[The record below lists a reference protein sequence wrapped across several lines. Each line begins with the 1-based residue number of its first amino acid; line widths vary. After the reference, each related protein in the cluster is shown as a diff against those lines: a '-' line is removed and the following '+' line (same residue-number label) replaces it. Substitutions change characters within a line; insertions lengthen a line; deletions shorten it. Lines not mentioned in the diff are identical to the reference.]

1 MTNKISYWKRYKD
14 NYARVSK
21 LSPYVMGDTTSKPES
36 WHGNQKTLEQFVQQ
50 LSKELRGV
58 KFTRRRDDSYWIYR
72 DDNPYVMGWVG
83 RGLNFLSTTTSD
95 DYLFCVCARTINNW
109 KYNDGSWQHYAK
121 MSTRWD
127 KAMKN
132 AKTYLRVMSPHD
144 MAYIN
149 EDRIVQS
156 LSNVTRQEENKLG
169 NLYKSLFNSV
179 QESYDYIRKFKANR
193 AKEHTVLQFMHK
205 IYTEKRELLE
215 DDPDFLKTYEDF
227 LAQEQ
232 QLGEALKKQHKVY
245 HIRVYEDAFKVR
257 KFDVTF
263 IGNAEGGTLG
273 TSQPIEDMSLSPK
286 VVLDDSTLPEDL
298 LGKVSVLTM
307 LDEGGFVDEVGYK
320 IDSTMFYVITERDFH
335 ISSDTTR

>member
-1 MTNKISYWKRYKD
+1 
-14 NYARVSK
+14 
-21 LSPYVMGDTTSKPES
+21 
-36 WHGNQKTLEQFVQQ
+36 
-50 LSKELRGV
+50 
-58 KFTRRRDDSYWIYR
+58 
-72 DDNPYVMGWVG
+72 
-83 RGLNFLSTTTSD
+83 
-95 DYLFCVCARTINNW
+95 
-109 KYNDGSWQHYAK
+109 
-121 MSTRWD
+121 
-127 KAMKN
+127 
-132 AKTYLRVMSPHD
+132 
-144 MAYIN
+144 
-149 EDRIVQS
+149 
-156 LSNVTRQEENKLG
+156 
-169 NLYKSLFNSV
+169 
-179 QESYDYIRKFKANR
+179 
-193 AKEHTVLQFMHK
+193 MHK

-232 QLGEALKKQHKVY
+232 QLSEALKKQHKVY